1 MWLYIWVITLTSAI
15 SLAVIAMAAL
25 PKDQRA
31 TFEG

>member
-15 SLAVIAMAAL
+15 SLAVIAMAVL

-31 TFEG
+31 TFGG